1 MEFLN
6 EYYLWIKSIHIIA
19 FVSWMAMLFYLP
31 RIFVYH
37 SENRLNQAYSDIAKI
52 QERKL
57 YSFIGKPA
65 MLLTLVSGIL
75 MISAH
80 PWLFQTGGWLHTKL
94 LFVVFLLIYHFMC
107 GYYVKAFQ
115 KDNCQKSGKF
125 FRLFNEIPTLC
136 LIVIVICAVIK
147 F

>member
-6 EYYLWIKSIHIIA
+6 EYYLWIKALHIIA

-37 SENRLNQAYSDIAKI
+37 AENHLNQSYSDIAKV

-57 YSFIGKPA
+57 YSFIGNPA
-65 MLLTLVSGIL
+65 MLLTLITGIL

-80 PWLFQTGGWLHTKL
+80 PYLFKMGIWLHIKL
-94 LFVVFLLIYHFMC
+94 LFVVFLLVYHFVC
-107 GYYVKAFQ
+107 GYYVRAFQ
-115 KDNCQKSGKF
+115 KDSVQKSGKF

-136 LIVIVICAVIK
+136 LVVIVICAVIK

>member
-6 EYYLWIKSIHIIA
+6 EYYLWIKSLHIVA

-37 SENRLNQAYSDIAKI
+37 SENHLNKSYSDIAKI
-52 QERKL
+52 QEKKL

-65 MLLTLVSGIL
+65 MILTLISGIL
-75 MISAH
+75 MISVH
-80 PWLFQTGGWLHTKL
+80 PYLFKTGSWLHVKL
-94 LFVVFLLIYHFMC
+94 LFVVFLLVYHFMC
-107 GYYVKAFQ
+107 GYYVHVFQ
-115 KDNCQKSGKF
+115 NDSCQRSGRF
-125 FRLFNEIPTLC
+125 FRLFNEIPTIC
-136 LIVIVICAVIK
+136 LVVIVICAVIK

>member
-6 EYYLWIKSIHIIA
+6 EYYLWIKSVHIIA

-37 SENRLNQAYSDIAKI
+37 CENKSNHSYSDIAKI

-57 YSFIGKPA
+57 YSFIGRPA
-65 MLLTLVSGIL
+65 MLLTLISGIL
-75 MISAH
+75 MISVH
-80 PWLFQTGGWLHTKL
+80 PWLFKTGGWLHIKL

-107 GYYVKAFQ
+107 GHYIREFQ
-115 KDNCQKSGKF
+115 KDSCQRSGKF

-136 LIVIVICAVIK
+136 LVVIVICAVIK

>member
-37 SENRLNQAYSDIAKI
+37 CENKLNQSYTDIAKI

-65 MLLTLVSGIL
+65 MLVTLISGIL

-80 PWLFQTGGWLHTKL
+80 PWLFKTGGWLHIKL

-107 GYYVKAFQ
+107 GYYVRVFQ
-115 KDNCQKSGKF
+115 KDSCQRSGKF

-136 LIVIVICAVIK
+136 LVVIVICAVIK